1 MSKKTRALGRYIAD
15 NFIAAQPQWFAW
27 VPFLFAL
34 GIAIYFS
41 LPVEP
46 AWWLSLVAVEI
57 WLLLF
62 YLCRFKSL
70 NLLFISGLIIIC
82 GFINIQMRTI
92 YQSKFVRFEPKQMTY
107 LTGRIADISYNTKGA
122 PRYLLDNAA
131 NWRQTLRG
139 KYRITAT
146 GKHPDFSIGQCIEL
160 VGTVF
165 PPSRVPVLNGFQLD
179 RKYFYEELSG
189 IGYANSEIF
198 AVKCPKDMPL
208 LSFKARLNKLR
219 RHISERTAQILPPT
233 EAGIADALLIGEK
246 SKISDTIV
254 NHYRGSGLAH
264 FLAVSGL
271 HLGTI
276 AGLIFFLVRLILA
289 LFPHLALRIDIK
301 KPAAIAAIIF
311 SGLYLLISGMAVP
324 AERAFIMTTVVL
336 IGVIFNRQAISMRM
350 VSFAALAVLI
360 IMPQALISISFQMSF
375 AAVYGLVAF
384 YEKFS
389 SFLAHR
395 RKTANFFFRLGWYL
409 LGIVI
414 ADLIASL
421 ATAPFAIY
429 HFKQLSV
436 YTSLGNLLAGPLIGL
451 LIMPTVLACLAALP
465 FDLALWPLKGLGY
478 GIELLN
484 TITARVSALPH
495 SLLAMPEMPFWGF
508 ILVIIGAFWLCTW
521 RKNWRLWGFIPMI
534 IGLSSLFFAIKPTM
548 VFAPQGQ
555 AIALRNNAKQ
565 MIMLPSQT
573 TDRWLKQV
581 WQENLRLTP
590 PTESEKNIFK
600 QISNGTVNL
609 PNSLDLQCQNGL
621 CRYKQA
627 VQFDLDGTLS
637 IEQKPVNLT
646 AGGYIFENRNH
657 FTFTPLWNIK
667 QCRRWQAN
675 YPQCLQN

>member
-1 MSKKTRALGRYIAD
+1 
-15 NFIAAQPQWFAW
+15 
-27 VPFLFAL
+27 
-34 GIAIYFS
+34 
-41 LPVEP
+41 
-46 AWWLSLVAVEI
+46 
-57 WLLLF
+57 
-62 YLCRFKSL
+62 
-70 NLLFISGLIIIC
+70 
-82 GFINIQMRTI
+82 
-92 YQSKFVRFEPKQMTY
+92 
-107 LTGRIADISYNTKGA
+107 
-122 PRYLLDNAA
+122 
-131 NWRQTLRG
+131 
-139 KYRITAT
+139 
-146 GKHPDFSIGQCIEL
+146 
-160 VGTVF
+160 
-165 PPSRVPVLNGFQLD
+165 
-179 RKYFYEELSG
+179 
-189 IGYANSEIF
+189 
-198 AVKCPKDMPL
+198 
-208 LSFKARLNKLR
+208 
-219 RHISERTAQILPPT
+219 
-233 EAGIADALLIGEK
+233 
-246 SKISDTIV
+246 
-254 NHYRGSGLAH
+254 
-264 FLAVSGL
+264 
-271 HLGTI
+271 
-276 AGLIFFLVRLILA
+276 
-289 LFPHLALRIDIK
+289 
-301 KPAAIAAIIF
+301 
-311 SGLYLLISGMAVP
+311 
-324 AERAFIMTTVVL
+324 MTTVVL
-336 IGVIFNRQAISMRM
+336 VGIIFNRQAISMRM
-350 VSFAALAVLI
+350 ISFAALAVLI

-395 RKTANFFFRLGWYL
+395 RKTSNFFFRLGWYL

-465 FDLALWPLKGLGY
+465 FGLALWPLKGLGY

-521 RKNWRLWGFIPMI
+521 RKNWRYWGFLPIA
-534 IGLSSLFFAIKPTM
+534 IGLSSLLFVVKPTM
-548 VFAPQGQ
+548 VFAPFGQ
-555 AIALRNNAKQ
+555 AVALRNNAKQ

-600 QISNGTVNL
+600 QISDGTVDL
-609 PNSLDLQCQNGL
+609 PNSLDLQCQNAH

-646 AGGYIFENRNH
+646 AGGYVFENRNH
-657 FTFTPLWNIK
+657 FTFTPLWNNR